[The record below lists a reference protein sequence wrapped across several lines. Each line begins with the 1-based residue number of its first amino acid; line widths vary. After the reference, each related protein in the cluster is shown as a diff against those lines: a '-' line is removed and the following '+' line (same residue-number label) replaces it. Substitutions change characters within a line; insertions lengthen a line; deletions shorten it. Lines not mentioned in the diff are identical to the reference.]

1 MRQIKNNNNYEGDQ
15 FLYCVRVCQ
24 ALIKH
29 ASFEIAN
36 GIFSSSLYLCL
47 SNSLFFCMHHLP
59 KDPNTSLHDMQ
70 DTIYRPIIWE
80 LRF

>member
-1 MRQIKNNNNYEGDQ
+1 MLRTDGADCPTQKNFAIFKMRQRKNNNNYEGDQ

-59 KDPNTSLHDMQ
+59 
-70 DTIYRPIIWE
+70 
-80 LRF
+80 